1 MYHKQPSNG
10 WSSMKANVLVADVWL
25 PMVVFSYVYKQ
36 ATDISFLI
44 LVAKKNQTCQHWRPL
59 VY

>member
-1 MYHKQPSNG
+1 
-10 WSSMKANVLVADVWL
+10 MKANVLVADAWL